1 MPTKRV
7 LISLDADLLDRI
19 DRAARRAG
27 ATRSGYLR
35 QLAEADLS
43 SAHVHDDGIRA
54 ASVTGELAG
63 VPASSAPSQPR
74 SGG

>member
-7 LISLDADLLDRI
+7 LISLDADLLQRI
-19 DRAARRAG
+19 DRAASHAG

-43 SAHVHDDGIRA
+43 SDHGP
-54 ASVTGELAG
+54 TGE
-63 VPASSAPSQPR
+63 SAPGDLPGATSPR
-74 SGG
+74 LPSRSARSDG